1 MIALDTNLL
10 LRFALQDHA
19 VQSASARRLL
29 ERQDCFASLLA
40 MGEMGHVLM
49 SVYRATRAEL
59 LTVCNALLA
68 LPSLEVEH
76 EARLTQAL
84 DGFAAGIDWFDALL
98 WAATPPGITL
108 ATFDRPFAKRAIALG
123 WDVENR
129 RPKTGP

>member
-19 VQSASARRLL
+19 VLSAGARRLL
-29 ERQDCFASLLA
+29 ERQNCFASLLA
-40 MGEMGHVLM
+40 IGEMGHVLM

-59 LTVCNALLA
+59 LAVCNALLA
-68 LPSLEVEH
+68 LPSLEIEH
-76 EARLTQAL
+76 EARLIQAL

-108 ATFDRPFAKRAIALG
+108 VTFDKPFAKRAIALG

-129 RPKTGP
+129 LPKTGR